1 MELSTILTGLL
12 VLSVALVL
20 VPGNVNGNTY
30 ADPDANGM
38 YFFTLSVIE
47 FSLFSFVTFYFHFFL
62 FLNEKK
68 KFCNVMRS
76 KNIQEKSFSDVWNFW
91 ALFHGLVLYLLFFA
105 YHMSSLFM
113 GNVCN
118 VFAFQLQFGKESTK

>member
-47 FSLFSFVTFYFHFFL
+47 FSLFFFRYILFSFLSIFEWT
-62 FLNEKK
+62 KK
-68 KFCNVMRS
+68 ICNVMRS

-113 GNVCN
+113 GNVWN
-118 VFAFQLQFGKESTK
+118 VFALQLQFGKESTK